1 MDLLVRRVIATLARK
16 NKWSNRIGSNT
27 HIRSNRSQFNFKA
40 RDTMFASSRRDVV
53 VSETDIE
60 AALNHL
66 RSRPHRTPMP
76 LSWDRVRLLNRLREA
91 IGPHPSADQYYSIGP
106 GLFAVVMPFGIDLAS
121 YGEPDH
127 RLQIWFLIRPCGTD
141 PTRIAIL

>member
-1 MDLLVRRVIATLARK
+1 
-16 NKWSNRIGSNT
+16 
-27 HIRSNRSQFNFKA
+27 
-40 RDTMFASSRRDVV
+40 MFASSRRDVV